1 MSMENSPHPE
11 RAAKQR
17 SRRIRSEILSQSII
31 SHALSRGPRAKVNLE
46 ESCFRAA
53 AYARRLRLL
62 LLLLALF
69 PVPAHAGSGEDAEAG
84 RAAVQRHDWP
94 AAIRLYSGALDRGD
108 LPPEAQA
115 TAHNNR
121 GIAYARTN
129 RNDDALADFDAAIRL
144 NPRYQNAYV
153 SRGDIYHF
161 KGQDEKAI
169 TDYDAALK
177 LRAGDEVAYYDR
189 GNSYAALGKHRQAI
203 DDYDA
208 ALRLKEDY
216 QPAYFNRGNS
226 YQAIGRFAEAA
237 ADYGMAIKY
246 KPDDANAIHNRGFAN
261 FYLGRFAVAGEDF
274 QHGAA
279 SDPYIAIWRHL
290 ARARSGQADTRELA
304 VNTIVKL
311 DRAVWPGPVIA
322 LYLGQMNP
330 AQVLAA
336 AATGDAK
343 KRREQSCEASFY
355 LGEDAVLHV
364 EIGDAQRLFREALDR
379 CPSGFVEHIAAE
391 AELKRLVK

>member
-1 MSMENSPHPE
+1 MISFF
-11 RAAKQR
+11 
-17 SRRIRSEILSQSII
+17 IRSKAASRLAAHARCLS
-31 SHALSRGPRAKVNLE
+31 
-46 ESCFRAA
+46 
-53 AYARRLRLL
+53 LL
-62 LLLLALF
+62 LSLF

-108 LPPEAQA
+108 LPPETQA

-121 GIAYARTN
+121 GIAYARSN
-129 RNDDALADFDAAIRL
+129 RNDEALADFDAAIRL

-153 SRGDIYHF
+153 NRGDIHHF
-161 KGQDEKAI
+161 KGQDERAI
-169 TDYDAALK
+169 TDYDAALT

-189 GNSYAALGKHRQAI
+189 GNAYAALGKHRQAI

-208 ALRLKEDY
+208 AIRLKTDY

-226 YQAIGRFAEAA
+226 FQAIGRLAEAT
-237 ADYGMAIKY
+237 ADYDMAIKL
-246 KPDDANAIHNRGFAN
+246 KPDDANAIQNRGFVN
-261 FYLGRFAVAGEDF
+261 FYLGRFAASGEDF
-274 QHGAA
+274 RPGAA
-279 SDPYIAIWRHL
+279 SDPYIAIWRYL

-304 VNTIVKL
+304 LNTIVKL

-322 LYLGQMNP
+322 LYLGQMEP
-330 AQVLAA
+330 AQVVAA

-343 KRREQSCEASFY
+343 KRREQGCEVSFY
-355 LGEDAVLHV
+355 LAEHAVLHV
-364 EIGDAQRLFREALDR
+364 EIGDAQRLLREALER
-379 CPSGFVEHIAAE
+379 CPSGFVEHSAAE

>member
-1 MSMENSPHPE
+1 MLMDHCPHPE

-17 SRRIRSEILSQSII
+17 SRRIR
-31 SHALSRGPRAKVNLE
+31 
-46 ESCFRAA
+46 
-53 AYARRLRLL
+53 LL
-62 LLLLALF
+62 LPLLCLVPLLAQ
-69 PVPAHAGSGEDAEAG
+69 AGSGEDAEAG
-84 RAAVQRHDWP
+84 RAAVQRHDWA
-94 AAIRLYSGALDRGD
+94 AAIRLYSAALARGD
-108 LPPEAQA
+108 LPPESEA

-129 RNDDALADFDAAIRL
+129 RNDEALADFDAALRL
-144 NPRYQNAYV
+144 NPRYQSAYV
-153 SRGDIYHF
+153 NRGDIHHF

-169 TDYDAALK
+169 ADYDAALK

-208 ALRLKEDY
+208 AIRLKKDY
-216 QPAYFNRGNS
+216 QAAYFNRGNS
-226 YQAIGRFAEAA
+226 LQALGRLAEAA
-237 ADYGMAIKY
+237 ADYDMAIKY
-246 KPDDANAIHNRGFAN
+246 KPDDANAIHNRGFVN
-261 FYLGRFAVAGEDF
+261 FHLGRFAAAAEDF
-274 QHGAA
+274 KLGAA

-290 ARARSGQADTRELA
+290 ARARSGQADPRELA
-304 VNTIVKL
+304 LNTVVKY

-322 LYLGQMNP
+322 LFLGQMEP

-343 KRREQSCEASFY
+343 KRREQGCEASFY
-355 LGEDAVLHV
+355 LGEHAVLHV
-364 EIGDAQRLFREALDR
+364 EIGDAQRLLREALER

-391 AELKRLVK
+391 AELKRLAK